1 MVADV
6 ADELRL
12 DTGRERSGVLFALV
26 TMTQKFGTSIT
37 ISIVY
42 PILGAV
48 GFNAK
53 DGAVNTPHAIWGL
66 EMCYLF
72 APVIL
77 VVIGGICLFGY
88 NLTAERHAE
97 IRDQLDALAARDV
110 AAAEESLTG
119 PVEGVPA
126 R

>member
-1 MVADV
+1 
-6 ADELRL
+6 
-12 DTGRERSGVLFALV
+12 VLFALV

-37 ISIVY
+37 VSIVY
-42 PILGAV
+42 PILAYV
-48 GFNAK
+48 GYDAR
-53 DGAVNTPHAIWGL
+53 DEAVNTAHAIWGL

-72 APVIL
+72 APIVL
-77 VVIGGICLFGY
+77 VVVGGLCLIGY

-97 IRDQLDALAARDV
+97 IRAELEALAERDV

-119 PVEGVPA
+119 PVEGVAPA